1 MERNT
6 ALFAKEKLR
15 QNKLENEVDIE
26 QLTEFKNQFN
36 NMDSIDIESW
46 IDRQIMFK
54 TSRLVGIGNEMYVIN
69 KALEK

>member
-26 QLTEFKNQFN
+26 KLTEFKNQFN
-36 NMDSIDIESW
+36 NMDSIDIERW
-46 IDRQIMFK
+46 VDRQIMFK
-54 TSRLVGIGNEMYVIN
+54 TSRLIGIENEMYVIN